1 MLFSILIRAANP
13 GEKNLKM
20 FCTHYLYLLIVYPMF
35 IFNVKLFMIRK
46 EGERFARF
54 TAMVASV
61 RNRVEIFL
69 NKHNHFMEAVRT
81 IVQMVSLGFLVYLA
95 FFK

>member
-1 MLFSILIRAANP
+1 M
-13 GEKNLKM
+13 
-20 FCTHYLYLLIVYPMF
+20 V
-35 IFNVKLFMIRK
+35 RK
-46 EGERFARF
+46 EGERVARF
-54 TAMVASV
+54 KVMVVSV

-69 NKHNHFMEAVRT
+69 NKHNHFMEFVRT